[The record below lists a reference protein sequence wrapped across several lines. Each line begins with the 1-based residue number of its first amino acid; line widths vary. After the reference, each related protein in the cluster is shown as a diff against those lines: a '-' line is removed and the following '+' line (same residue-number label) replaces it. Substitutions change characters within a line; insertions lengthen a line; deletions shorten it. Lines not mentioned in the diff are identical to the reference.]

1 MNITNIVLMT
11 FLFLAISILIIT
23 AFVRNETEKTEIKS
37 KNLICDKDI
46 QSLAEYILNECTIYP
61 REEQIFELKK
71 NNIFFNNFTKQY
83 CLEVIE

>member
-1 MNITNIVLMT
+1 MNIINVIVMT

-23 AFVRNETEKTEIKS
+23 TFIKTEIKT
-37 KNLICDKDI
+37 KNLICDENA
-46 QSLAEYILNECTIYP
+46 QLLAEYTINECTIYP
-61 REEQIFELKK
+61 SKEQIFELKK